1 MVSVTS
7 EVLANASVQ
16 SASARSARPDPSP
29 PAGNDSFAALIDSN
43 AGHSDNRAQ
52 PSSQA
57 NSQDNSQVPSQ
68 APAPRRADDSQGPSD
83 SRSRDNAAASDNAP
97 RNGSDDRDTA
107 VNARDGA
114 DPSAKADAPPAKS
127 KSDTSKS
134 SDTKSDDAKDAS
146 AKSASGDASTTD
158 QAAKQD
164 ATSAVTAGAI
174 AVTIAAPATPV
185 ATSPV
190 TPATDKA
197 AAPLAIAAAGI
208 AASAAVVNGMA
219 PGAATA
225 DAGTTAATANATKPD
240 STKTDAQAA
249 VGEAVTVQATTAD
262 TTATAG
268 IALVASAGAKT
279 PAASKAASPLKTLV
293 ATKEGATTPGET
305 DSTADTSATATGG
318 AAIVPAGTAQAT
330 AGKPKA
336 ENGIVDAVKADASG
350 NTAPAANAAHGH
362 AVTADPGQALAN
374 TSGNG
379 VLGAG
384 VIQTQQPSAATTP
397 ATAAQLTATVA
408 TSNAVPLSG
417 VAMEIA
423 ASASSGKSRFEIR
436 LDPADLGRID
446 VRIDVDRNGQV
457 TSHLTVE
464 KPETLS
470 MLRQDAP
477 QLQRA
482 LDDAGFKT
490 GDSGLQFSL
499 RDQSSSGQN
508 SGNDS
513 GRNNAQRLVIS
524 EDDTMPATAIAGR
537 SYGRMLGSSGGVD
550 IRV

>member
-1 MVSVTS
+1 VVSVTS

-29 PAGNDSFAALIDSN
+29 PASFAALIDSN
-43 AGHSDNRAQ
+43 VGQSDNRAQ
-52 PSSQA
+52 ASSQA
-57 NSQDNSQVPSQ
+57 NSQDNSQAASQ

-83 SRSRDNAAASDNAP
+83 NRSRDTSSASDNPP
-97 RNGSDDRDTA
+97 RNDSNDRGT
-107 VNARDGA
+107 VNADA
-114 DPSAKADAPPAKS
+114 SAKADAPGAKS
-127 KSDTSKS
+127 KDASKS
-134 SDTKSDDAKDAS
+134 SDTKPDDAKDAS
-146 AKSASGDASTTD
+146 AKSASGDASATD
-158 QAAKQD
+158 QTAKQD
-164 ATSAVTAGAI
+164 ATAAVTANAI
-174 AVTIAAPATPV
+174 AVTIAAPAAP
-185 ATSPV
+185 AGMSPAA
-190 TPATDKA
+190 PATDQA

-208 AASAAVVNGMA
+208 AASAAVVNATA

-225 DAGTTAATANATKPD
+225 DTGTAAAATANATKAD
-240 STKTDAQAA
+240 GTKTDAQAA
-249 VGEAVTVQATTAD
+249 VGAAVTAQATTAD

-268 IALVASAGAKT
+268 VALAASTSAKL
-279 PAASKAASPLKTLV
+279 PAAPKDATPIKTTKV
-293 ATKEGATTPGET
+293 VKEGITTTAGN
-305 DSTADTSATATGG
+305 TADTSATATGD
-318 AAIVPAGTAQAT
+318 ATAIAPAGTAQAA

-350 NTAPAANAAHGH
+350 NAAPAANAAHGH
-362 AVTADPGQALAN
+362 TATADAGQTLAN

-379 VLGAG
+379 ALGAG
-384 VIQTQQPSAATTP
+384 FIQAQQPSAITTP
-397 ATAAQLTATVA
+397 VTAAQLTATAA
-408 TSNAVPLSG
+408 TSTAVPLSG

-423 ASASSGKSRFEIR
+423 ASAKSGKSSFEIR

-490 GDSGLQFSL
+490 DGGGLQFSL

-508 SGNDS
+508 SGNDT
-513 GRNNAQRLVIS
+513 GRNAQRLVIS
-524 EDDTMPATAIAGR
+524 EDDSMPATAIAGR
-537 SYGRMLGSSGGVD
+537 SYGRMLGSSSGVD